1 MDQDEFGVEDTF
13 RIHVSNLPSNITEG
27 DLDKVFQESGK
38 IKSIQII
45 RNGGEC
51 YAFIHFCTEEA
62 RRHALQTFNL
72 TTIKGKLVT
81 AKSGDTNTHLY
92 IGNIPNNVTITE
104 IEELVHETL
113 KNSTSLISCDLKEH
127 GYGFLEFGSA
137 RLASDSLEKLQNL
150 RVGDV
155 ELEIK
160 EAKEKNKIS
169 QKIVNVSTPHER
181 RDVFVDNLPIDITEA
196 QVKSIFG
203 EFGTILRLEM
213 KSSKKPQ
220 PRSFAFIEF
229 ETAAEANAARVEMS
243 DQLVEGRRV
252 KTGFVKDKSNQ
263 AQNRQRMQQQQRNY
277 NQRNP
282 QQQGM
287 YGQSYPP
294 QPQQQNYMRGPSQRG
309 NSPYY
314 QNNDYPYSQ
323 SNYPTPD
330 MNYQQ
335 QRNRQQPQYRQ
346 QQQYRQQPQHQH
358 HQQHMPPPF

>member
-1 MDQDEFGVEDTF
+1 MDYDEFAVIDTF
-13 RIHVSNLPSNITEG
+13 RIHVSDLPSNITEA
-27 DLDKVFQESGK
+27 DLDKVFKVSGK
-38 IKSIQII
+38 IKAIQII
-45 RNGGEC
+45 RNGAEC

-92 IGNIPNNVTITE
+92 IGNIPNNVTVTE

-137 RLASDSLEKLQNL
+137 RLASDSLEKLKNL

-229 ETAAEANAARVEMS
+229 ETAAEANAARTNMNE
-243 DQLVEGRRV
+243 QLVQGRRV

-263 AQNRQRMQQQQRNY
+263 AQNRQRMQQQRNY

-294 QPQQQNYMRGPSQRG
+294 QQYANQHHQ
-309 NSPYY
+309 
-314 QNNDYPYSQ
+314 
-323 SNYPTPD
+323 
-330 MNYQQ
+330 NYQQ
-335 QRNRQQPQYRQ
+335 NNYNRGPHTHGPHTQDHTPYYNPNNNYGYIQNNYRMNNNFNP
-346 QQQYRQQPQHQH
+346 YN
-358 HQQHMPPPF
+358 MPPPSY